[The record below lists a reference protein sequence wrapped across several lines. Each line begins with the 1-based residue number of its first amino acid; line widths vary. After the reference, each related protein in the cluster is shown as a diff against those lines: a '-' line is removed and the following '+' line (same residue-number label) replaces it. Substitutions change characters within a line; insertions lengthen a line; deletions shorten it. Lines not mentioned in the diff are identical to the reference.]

1 MGAYIRGDA
10 VVVAV
15 AVVPGPRYF
24 ESVSLAERIA
34 SARSLSGLEPAE
46 VARLARVEP
55 ARLAAIEGGANLSAA
70 ELIAL
75 ADALGVSPVTLLGT
89 ERADPR
95 RSAARFRAPLGFEMI
110 SSTDARAL
118 ARAAEAGR
126 IHAFLWEK
134 LGRPASV
141 VTAARKVTAL
151 TARPAPWKQ
160 GYVLGEEARLKLAPT
175 EGPITSLQG
184 WLEEAGVLVLELT
197 LEARD
202 VEAASL
208 AEAGA
213 SPVIILNHSVDRVRY
228 APARRAILA
237 HELCHLLHD
246 ANGDRD
252 LLTLV
257 SRQND
262 TSDVEQRANGFAPAF
277 LAPGRW
283 VGTLSG
289 TPRSISASIAR
300 RWGLSFEGAA
310 WHAKNLGLLTGAEAR
325 ALRDSP
331 RKPAVETG
339 LEQPIARTPPEQFGI
354 EVKPSAFGN
363 SQLGELAVL
372 AACDEIISR
381 GRAAEI
387 VSFR

>member
-1 MGAYIRGDA
+1 M
-10 VVVAV
+10 
-15 AVVPGPRYF
+15 
-24 ESVSLAERIA
+24 SLAERIA
-34 SARSLSGLEPAE
+34 SARSVSGLDPAE
-46 VARLARVEP
+46 IARLARVEP
-55 ARLAAIEGGANLSAA
+55 ARLAAIEGGANLSAS

-75 ADALGVSPVTLLGT
+75 ADALGVSPATLLGT
-89 ERADPR
+89 ERTDPR
-95 RSAARFRAPLGFEMI
+95 RSAARFRAPCGLEEV
-110 SSTDARAL
+110 SSADARTL

-134 LGRPASV
+134 LGRPTSLV
-141 VTAARKVTAL
+141 SAARKVTAI
-151 TARPAPWKQ
+151 TARPAPWRQ
-160 GYVLGEEARLKLAPT
+160 GYVLGDAARLKLAPK
-175 EGPITSLQG
+175 EEPIASLQR

-197 LEARD
+197 LEATN

-208 AEAGA
+208 AETGA
-213 SPVIILNHSVDRVRY
+213 SPVIILNRAVDRVRY

-381 GRAAEI
+381 GRAGEI

>member
-1 MGAYIRGDA
+1 M
-10 VVVAV
+10 
-15 AVVPGPRYF
+15 
-24 ESVSLAERIA
+24 SLAERIA
-34 SARSLSGLEPAE
+34 SARSVSGLDPAE

-55 ARLAAIEGGANLSAA
+55 ARLAAIEGGANLSAS

-75 ADALGVSPVTLLGT
+75 ADALGVSPATLLGT
-89 ERADPR
+89 ERTDPR
-95 RSAARFRAPLGFEMI
+95 RSAARFRAPCGLEEV
-110 SSTDARAL
+110 SSADARTL

-134 LGRPASV
+134 LGRPTSLV
-141 VTAARKVTAL
+141 SAARKVTAI
-151 TARPAPWKQ
+151 TARPALWRQ
-160 GYVLGEEARLKLAPT
+160 GYVLGDAARLKLAPK
-175 EGPITSLQG
+175 EEPIASLQR

-197 LEARD
+197 LEATN

-208 AEAGA
+208 AETGA
-213 SPVIILNHSVDRVRY
+213 SPVIILNRAVDRVRY

-262 TSDVEQRANGFAPAF
+262 TSDIEQRANAFAPEF
-277 LAPGRW
+277 LAPGQW
-283 VGTLSG
+283 VGALSG
-289 TPRSISASIAR
+289 RPRNIAASIAQK
-300 RWGLSFEGAA
+300 WGLSFEGSA
-310 WHAKNLGLLTGAEAR
+310 WHAKNLGLITEADVLTVLATAKR
-325 ALRDSP
+325 P
-331 RKPAVETG
+331 PVETS
-339 LEQPIARTPPEQFGI
+339 LEPSIVRTPPDQFGI
-354 EVKPSAFGN
+354 EAKPSAFGN